1 MLGIFM
7 KFGGGAKINNWS
19 PSWKYFSLCQ
29 GSLYFPFFSFFCH
42 IFLICDLYSSAS
54 ILYYFPCTYFYSF
67 KNQSQERFQW
77 SHSHQ
82 TQRSFLSSHF
92 LTAVEL
98 LPLLTT
104 PFFLKAS
111 RSPDFKYMR
120 YHQSLILL
128 LLPIL
133 MIIPRQIHLP
143 LIPRLLLCEYTNMN
157 KTDSGESHHLEE
169 ARWFICCGKR
179 G

>member
-1 MLGIFM
+1 MNYILQHQSFIISHVPVSIPLRTNL
-7 KFGGGAKINNWS
+7 KKD
-19 PSWKYFSLCQ
+19 FS
-29 GSLYFPFFSFFCH
+29 SLTS
-42 IFLICDLYSSAS
+42 
-54 ILYYFPCTYFYSF
+54 
-67 KNQSQERFQW
+67 R
-77 SHSHQ
+77 Q

-104 PFFLKAS
+104 PFSLKAS
-111 RSPDFKYMR
+111 LSPGFKYMR

-128 LLPIL
+128 LLTIL
-133 MIIPRQIHLP
+133 VIIPRQIHLP
-143 LIPRLLLCEYTNMN
+143 LIPRLLLYEYTNMN

-169 ARWFICCGKR
+169 ASWFICCRKR